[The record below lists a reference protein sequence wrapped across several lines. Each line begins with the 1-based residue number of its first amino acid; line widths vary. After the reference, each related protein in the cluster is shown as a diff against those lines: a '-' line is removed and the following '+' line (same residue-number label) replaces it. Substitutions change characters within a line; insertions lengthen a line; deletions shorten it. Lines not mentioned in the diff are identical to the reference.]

1 MTATIVQ
8 EFFFFFSYDVDIA
21 KADALHFD
29 LQLANGV
36 GLSLLMVESFTF
48 QVVQLVLDQFSTPNE

>member
-36 GLSLLMVESFTF
+36 GLSLLI
-48 QVVQLVLDQFSTPNE
+48 NG